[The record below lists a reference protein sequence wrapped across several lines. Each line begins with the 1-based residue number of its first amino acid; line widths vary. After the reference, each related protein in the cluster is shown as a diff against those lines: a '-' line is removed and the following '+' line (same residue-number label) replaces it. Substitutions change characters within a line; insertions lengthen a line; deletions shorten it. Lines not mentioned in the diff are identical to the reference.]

1 MGYDDGLDSFD
12 GGLDSGSDSS
22 LDSYDS
28 GSLDSFGDSSLDSLD
43 SGSLDSFGDSSLDS
57 LDNSSLDSLDSSS
70 LDSVDNFENSSIDI
84 VDSTNDVPIMDSF
97 DTLEVNDEQP
107 VDAFEEGKTLDV
119 VPNDIS
125 DELDTLDAI
134 EDNPVEAVETEA
146 TENMN
151 YFENNDAI
159 NLEKDD
165 TSGFN
170 PETSG
175 EMLKADNPYQEKWEN
190 FYEEMN
196 GETIEESA
204 NKWDSL
210 SEVPFAGDD
219 NQLDINN
226 TDVAEDGS
234 DEGPQKVL
242 KLTPTGSDMGY
253 PEKTFLEESQ
263 EEYDQIVSDENLSNA
278 EKIDQLND
286 LKDNLEI
293 AKEQELEDSYNNIEG
308 TEVMEE
314 PSDTQEYQD
323 TYEQI
328 VDDES
333 LSNEEKID
341 QLTDL
346 KDDLT
351 SEQEQGLE
359 DINNVE
365 DTDLAEE
372 VSDTQEYQE
381 TYEQIVND
389 ESLSNEEKIDQ
400 LTDLKDDLTSEQ
412 EQGLEDINNLED
424 TDLAEE
430 VSDTQEY
437 QETYEQIVNDESLS
451 NEEKI
456 NQLNDLKDD
465 LNIAKEQ
472 ELENSYDDINNN
484 EVVETPSETQ
494 EYQNEGFEETNES
507 EDVNENIEDVS
518 SWLNEINPNFDEF
531 DVDSPYSNNCGSC
544 AFAVYNRLEGTD
556 TDICATAENIPT
568 NEAMEAAT
576 GLEMQSSTPA
586 DIEKMLLDQ
595 GDGAHAIIGVDRAE
609 GPGHW
614 FNAAVIDGKVYAID
628 GQSGQL
634 YDWPPDYGDV
644 VHWDV
649 SVKKEM

>member
-57 LDNSSLDSLDSSS
+57 LDSSSLDSLDSSS
-70 LDSVDNFENSSIDI
+70 LDSVDNFENSSLDI

-151 YFENNDAI
+151 FFENNDAI

-165 TSGFN
+165 ASGFN

-234 DEGPQKVL
+234 DEGPHKVL

-278 EKIDQLND
+278 DKINQLND

-389 ESLSNEEKIDQ
+389 ESLSNEEKI
-400 LTDLKDDLTSEQ
+400 
-412 EQGLEDINNLED
+412 
-424 TDLAEE
+424 
-430 VSDTQEY
+430 
-437 QETYEQIVNDESLS
+437 
-451 NEEKI
+451 

-472 ELENSYDDINNN
+472 ELENSYDDINNT

>member
-43 SGSLDSFGDSSLDS
+43 SSSLDSSGPDSLGDSSLDS
-57 LDNSSLDSLDSSS
+57 LESSS
-70 LDSVDNFENSSIDI
+70 LDSVDNFENSSLDI

-151 YFENNDAI
+151 FFENNDAI

-165 TSGFN
+165 ASGFN

-226 TDVAEDGS
+226 TDVVEDGS

-278 EKIDQLND
+278 DKINQLND

-314 PSDTQEYQD
+314 PSDTPEYQD

-365 DTDLAEE
+365 DTDL
-372 VSDTQEYQE
+372 S
-381 TYEQIVND
+381 
-389 ESLSNEEKIDQ
+389 
-400 LTDLKDDLTSEQ
+400 
-412 EQGLEDINNLED
+412 
-424 TDLAEE
+424 EE

-472 ELENSYDDINNN
+472 ELENSYDDINNT

>member
-1 MGYDDGLDSFD
+1 
-12 GGLDSGSDSS
+12 
-22 LDSYDS
+22 
-28 GSLDSFGDSSLDSLD
+28 
-43 SGSLDSFGDSSLDS
+43 
-57 LDNSSLDSLDSSS
+57 
-70 LDSVDNFENSSIDI
+70 
-84 VDSTNDVPIMDSF
+84 MDSF

-234 DEGPQKVL
+234 NEGPQKVL
-242 KLTPTGSDMGY
+242 KLTPTGSNMGY

-263 EEYDQIVSDENLSNA
+263 DEYDQIVSDENLSNA

-400 LTDLKDDLTSEQ
+400 LTDLKDDL
-412 EQGLEDINNLED
+412 
-424 TDLAEE
+424 
-430 VSDTQEY
+430 
-437 QETYEQIVNDESLS
+437 
-451 NEEKI
+451 
-456 NQLNDLKDD
+456 
-465 LNIAKEQ
+465 NIAKEQ
-472 ELENSYDDINNN
+472 ELENSYDYINNN

>member
-43 SGSLDSFGDSSLDS
+43 S
-57 LDNSSLDSLDSSS
+57 SSLDSLDSSG
-70 LDSVDNFENSSIDI
+70 LDSVDNFENSSLDI

-165 TSGFN
+165 ASGFN

-234 DEGPQKVL
+234 DEGPHKVL
-242 KLTPTGSDMGY
+242 KLTPTGNDMGY

-278 EKIDQLND
+278 EKINQLND

-359 DINNVE
+359 DSNNV
-365 DTDLAEE
+365 
-372 VSDTQEYQE
+372 
-381 TYEQIVND
+381 
-389 ESLSNEEKIDQ
+389 
-400 LTDLKDDLTSEQ
+400 
-412 EQGLEDINNLED
+412 ED

-472 ELENSYDDINNN
+472 ELESSYDDINNK